1 MLAKTASITSKPS
14 SPNLLRPAKKH
25 IILSGRNMS
34 VESVQTS
41 ESVEFV
47 FGRATFKFSH
57 KLDKADMVKFFLLR
71 RRILGKFVR

>member
-1 MLAKTASITSKPS
+1 
-14 SPNLLRPAKKH
+14 
-25 IILSGRNMS
+25 MS

-57 KLDKADMVKFFLLR
+57 KLDKADMVKFSWR
-71 RRILGKFVR
+71 RRRTPEKSVR